1 VLVDNPTL
9 LDSLTLGCPRAV
21 SNGKELA
28 AAGQMLNNLNFAF
41 CHLPFEIAF

>member
-1 VLVDNPTL
+1 VPVDNPTL
-9 LDSLTLGCPRAV
+9 LDSLTFGRPRAA

-41 CHLPFEIAF
+41 YHLSFEIAF